1 MPDDAVLHDDTLT
14 SVERALERLHRQH
27 AEMEREIG
35 QLHMLVLAARSE
47 RDYLRGRERDG

>member
-14 SVERALERLHRQH
+14 SVERALERLHRKH
-27 AEMEREIG
+27 AEMEQEIG

-47 RDYLRGRERDG
+47 RDYLRGREVG